1 MKVKKKLKILLNC
14 PYHLA
19 CHENFKMGSAIFVA
33 LKMAEL
39 YANVSSKNL
48 YCN

>member
-1 MKVKKKLKILLNC
+1 
-14 PYHLA
+14 
-19 CHENFKMGSAIFVA
+19 MGSAIFVA

-48 YCN
+48 YCNWSKMAKSILFDLVYF